1 MRNKIIF
8 IFLLTLLISSC
19 NIVDFGNDEIS
30 CLPSSD
36 SESYSQ
42 EYVEVAFNCEV
53 DHYSA
58 EQCIKIQ
65 NNNQPLELVFKWG
78 SNTLYAKPEI
88 GWVNGRCYILVVNGS
103 VLKYNGSLFSVDYK
117 CSFVYGNNNDS
128 FTLISKPV
136 DDTALLVSD
145 SISFSFNHEV
155 SYVNFNKAFKISPSE
170 KISYSISSDQKTIT
184 ITPVSGWKI
193 NTIYK
198 WEITNLISIDNWG
211 LSGITN
217 GFFKIQN
224 DIENPDLLKI
234 CPVSDTS
241 DPAIWFENTDID
253 RNISKRECIGF
264 IFSKSMDFSTVKSGI
279 SISPNINGYLYQA
292 TSDRKRFLFVPLSNY
307 EIETKYLITISSS
320 VKDSIGNSLY
330 QEIKKE
336 FYSGDSYLEIVSL
349 NIGGID
355 YSSIPDEL
363 EASTT
368 TVNANEILAAVI
380 TFSNPIDINS
390 RYAVVNNISLNL
402 QFPMTSASPILLSS
416 KWDSSNTVLTL
427 NWGNITK
434 STSENKSYYDLKF
447 NGGKSGIS
455 TGNGRYM
462 EDSICIH
469 IKISS

>member
-1 MRNKIIF
+1 MRYKIF
-8 IFLLTLLISSC
+8 FLFLITFLISSC
-19 NIVDFGNDEIS
+19 NIVDFGNEEIS

-36 SESYSQ
+36 SDSYSQ
-42 EYVEVAFNCEV
+42 EYVEVTFNCEV

-58 EQCIKIQ
+58 EQCLKIQ
-65 NNNQPLELVFKWG
+65 NNSQPLELVFKWD

-88 GWVNGRCYILVVNGS
+88 GWVKGRCYLLVVNGS
-103 VLKYNGSLFSVDYK
+103 VLKDNGSPFSVDYK
-117 CSFVYGNNNDS
+117 CSFIYGDINES
-128 FTLISKPV
+128 FLLTNKPSN
-136 DDTALLVSD
+136 DTALLVSD
-145 SISFSFNHEV
+145 SISFSFNHEI

-170 KISYSISSDQKTIT
+170 KISYSISSDYKTIT

-198 WEITNLISIDNWG
+198 WEINNLISIDNWE

-217 GFFKIQN
+217 GLFQIQN
-224 DIENPDLLKI
+224 DIENPELIKI
-234 CPVSDTS
+234 CPVSDSS
-241 DPAIWFENTDID
+241 DSAIWFENTDID

-264 IFSKSMDFSTVKSGI
+264 IFSKQMDFSTLKSGI
-279 SISPNINGYLYQA
+279 SISPNINGYFYQA
-292 TSDRKRFLFVPLSNY
+292 TSDGKKYLFVPLSDY

-320 VKDSIGNSLY
+320 VKDSIGNALY

-349 NIGGID
+349 NIGGVD
-355 YSSIPDEL
+355 YSTIPDEL
-363 EASTT
+363 EASTS
-368 TVNANEILAAVI
+368 TVDANEILTAII
-380 TFSNPIDINS
+380 TFSNPIDLNS
-390 RYAVVNNISLNL
+390 RYAVMNNISLNL

-434 STSENKSYYDLKF
+434 STSENKTYYDLKF
-447 NGGKSGIS
+447 NGGKSGLT

-462 EDSICIH
+462 EDSLCIH
-469 IKISS
+469 IKVSS